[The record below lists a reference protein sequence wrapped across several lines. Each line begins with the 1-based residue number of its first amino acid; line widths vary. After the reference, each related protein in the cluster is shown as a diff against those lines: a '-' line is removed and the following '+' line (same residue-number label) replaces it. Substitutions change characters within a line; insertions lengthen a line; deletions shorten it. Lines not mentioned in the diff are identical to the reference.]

1 MFRHGNY
8 RPQLYQCMH
17 ITILLAYQHTHNHVM
32 LKYNILYGLYALIS
46 FSIIVLPVVMYEST
60 KQKNVCLSHTT
71 FLL

>member
-1 MFRHGNY
+1 MFRHGSY

-46 FSIIVLPVVMYEST
+46 FSIIEPPDVMREWT
-60 KQKNVCLSHTT
+60 KLYNVYLSDSICL
-71 FLL
+71 L